1 MEKILIR
8 KNKVKDIFTLIC
20 ISVIIYIFYAVSS
33 NVNKGFYINLI
44 MLLLILVKSKL
55 SIFSIIGIIFF
66 YPQISYFFQYNM
78 NESYGVFQLMIN
90 TGQYNLY
97 YEESQL
103 YAFIFLWGVYSFLM
117 LSNILELEKKMLKR
131 KYYISNKAVNIISV
145 IAISA
150 TIICFPNIPFTN
162 WGTDNRFWTNALLPG
177 TAWNHVALISII
189 ILTVARFKDNIVAK
203 GTVVVVVFIFLSN
216 FERVDMLGY
225 FLTIAL
231 YWTANNM
238 DKISL
243 KRIFLLAISVVL
255 ILFLNA
261 FIGEF
266 RQGIENISFLFLVKK
281 VIIQNTATDIAYL
294 YNSTIDYINMN
305 PLRDTSFYYYN
316 LLSIIPGLDS
326 FFDVESVGSFINRL
340 YRGPG
345 GEFILIQPL
354 IDFGYTSI
362 LPFVYAYMSILNFI
376 LKRKNDFFFLLYL
389 FLSAGIY
396 RIMWYGITYIETG
409 MFFILPIIYII
420 CFKTTKKISRIVKL

>member
-389 FLSAGIY
+389 FLSQ
-396 RIMWYGITYIETG
+396 
-409 MFFILPIIYII
+409 
-420 CFKTTKKISRIVKL
+420 